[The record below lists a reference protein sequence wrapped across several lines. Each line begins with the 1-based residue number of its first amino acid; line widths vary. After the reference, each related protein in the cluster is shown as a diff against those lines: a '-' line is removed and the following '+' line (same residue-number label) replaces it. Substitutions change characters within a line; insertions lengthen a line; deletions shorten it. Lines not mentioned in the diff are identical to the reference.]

1 MNFTLLKV
9 AIRNVARNK
18 RRSAVTLAAIGF
30 GVTVVIVLSG
40 LKNGY
45 INMSIENVVNSKVG
59 AIQIHLKGYLEN
71 VAVNPTSYHFPY
83 NDELKNKISAVPGV
97 KAVTGRI
104 GFAGIVSNG
113 RNQAQFFGV
122 GIDPISE
129 ITVCPK
135 GAANIEPGG
144 APFDATDKAVTL
156 VGAELGHSLGAALRK
171 GDAQLEDNL
180 TDSLNLSTSSPEG
193 RQNAIDVK
201 VKGLVKS
208 NLPIEEKRVLTVPLV
223 LAQELL
229 GLTGEVTEMA
239 IAIDSLENIDNIK
252 ANLVRQLDSKFEV
265 HDWQEILPF
274 FRDVLFRQKFLMGL
288 ISLVLLILVLFI
300 IVNTMLMSVFER
312 VREIGTMLS
321 VGVKQGQ
328 ILQIFVL
335 EALTLGIIGAAIGV
349 VFGSALIYW
358 FGIKG
363 ISFESAMGFQS
374 STLYTVTSIEFVIVT
389 FLIAATCSC
398 VAGLF
403 PAWKASR
410 LNPVDALRSN

>member
-1 MNFTLLKV
+1 MNFTLLSV
-9 AIRNVARNK
+9 AVRNVSRNK

-30 GVTVVIVLSG
+30 GVTVVLVLSG

-45 INMSIENVVNSKVG
+45 INMSIENVVNSKIG

-83 NDELKNKISAVPGV
+83 NDELKHKIAAVPGV
-97 KAVTGRI
+97 TAVTGRI

-122 GIDPISE
+122 GIDPVSE
-129 ITVCPK
+129 TLVCPK
-135 GAANIEPGG
+135 STANIEAGG
-144 APFDATDKAVTL
+144 SPFLPSDNAVTL
-156 VGAELGHSLGAALRK
+156 VGAELGRSLGAAVTKKDVSLA
-171 GDAQLEDNL
+171 DDL
-180 TDSLNLSTSSPEG
+180 TDSLNLATSSPEG

-208 NLPIEEKRVLTVPLV
+208 NLPIEEKRVLTVPLS
-223 LAQELL
+223 LAQDLL
-229 GLTGEVTEMA
+229 GMTGEVTEMA
-239 IAIDSLENIDNIK
+239 ISVDSLENIDRIK
-252 ANLVRQLDSKFEV
+252 ANLIAQLDSKFEV

-335 EALTLGIIGAAIGV
+335 EALTLGTIGAAMGV
-349 VFGSALIYW
+349 VFGTSLVYW

-363 ISFESAMGFQS
+363 ISFESAMGFQE
-374 STLYTVTSIEFVIVT
+374 STLYTKITIEFVIAT
-389 FLIAATCSC
+389 FLIAAVCSC
-398 VAGLF
+398 LAGLF